1 MFQVINPSGVFLNP
15 ARVFQSILAVEFVLT
30 TFDLDLFLIF
40 HCSLQFSGKIDATQ
54 DEISRV
60 LLAEDVTSSSSLLHQ
75 HQELRKSVLEL
86 SMQTLAKGQVL
97 LDKLREA
104 STHADINNSHAT
116 KAACY
121 SVERI
126 LEALH
131 HRRQQLD
138 EQWKERKKVLEQC
151 IKRCKIDE
159 EIQKVNDPFATL
171 LHVNKYNNNNFIYPA
186 KMNQLVLKK
195 KPCWY

>member
-1 MFQVINPSGVFLNP
+1 M
-15 ARVFQSILAVEFVLT
+15 
-30 TFDLDLFLIF
+30 
-40 HCSLQFSGKIDATQ
+40 
-54 DEISRV
+54 
-60 LLAEDVTSSSSLLHQ
+60 EDVTSSSSLLHE

-86 SMQTLAKGQVL
+86 SMQTLSKGQAL

-104 STHADINNSHAT
+104 SSHADINNRHAT

-126 LEALH
+126 LEALQ

-151 IKRCKIDE
+151 MKRCKIDE
-159 EIQKVNDPFATL
+159 EIRKVSEGCEPLKVTDPKL
-171 LHVNKYNNNNFIYPA
+171 LRY
-186 KMNQLVLKK
+186 
-195 KPCWY
+195 

>member
-1 MFQVINPSGVFLNP
+1 MSL
-15 ARVFQSILAVEFVLT
+15 ILHFSE
-30 TFDLDLFLIF
+30 
-40 HCSLQFSGKIDATQ
+40 QFSEKIDTTQ

-60 LLAEDVTSSSSLLHQ
+60 LLVEDVTSSSSLLHQ

-86 SMQTLAKGQVL
+86 SMQTLSKGQAL
-97 LDKLREA
+97 LDRLREA
-104 STHADINNSHAT
+104 STHADINNQHAT

-138 EQWKERKKVLEQC
+138 EQWRERKKLLEQC

-159 EIQKVNDPFATL
+159 EIQKV
-171 LHVNKYNNNNFIYPA
+171 
-186 KMNQLVLKK
+186 
-195 KPCWY
+195 C

>member
-1 MFQVINPSGVFLNP
+1 M
-15 ARVFQSILAVEFVLT
+15 
-30 TFDLDLFLIF
+30 
-40 HCSLQFSGKIDATQ
+40 
-54 DEISRV
+54 
-60 LLAEDVTSSSSLLHQ
+60 
-75 HQELRKSVLEL
+75 LEL
-86 SMQTLAKGQVL
+86 SMQTLAKGQAL

-171 LHVNKYNNNNFIYPA
+171 LHFVNLCSYLYMKLRTT
-186 KMNQLVLKK
+186 Q
-195 KPCWY
+195 

>member
-1 MFQVINPSGVFLNP
+1 
-15 ARVFQSILAVEFVLT
+15 
-30 TFDLDLFLIF
+30 
-40 HCSLQFSGKIDATQ
+40 
-54 DEISRV
+54 
-60 LLAEDVTSSSSLLHQ
+60 
-75 HQELRKSVLEL
+75 VLEL
-86 SMQTLAKGQVL
+86 SMQTLAKGQAL

-104 STHADINNSHAT
+104 SAHADINNSHAT

-159 EIQKVNDPFATL
+159 EIQKVNYPFVTL
-171 LHVNKYNNNNFIYPA
+171 LHHCELILSICCFPNSE
-186 KMNQLVLKK
+186 QLSKRN
-195 KPCWY
+195 

>member
-1 MFQVINPSGVFLNP
+1 MFFVVVFNW
-15 ARVFQSILAVEFVLT
+15 
-30 TFDLDLFLIF
+30 
-40 HCSLQFSGKIDATQ
+40 QFSDKINASE

-60 LLAEDVTSSSSLLHQ
+60 LLVEDVTSSSSLLHQ

-86 SMQTLAKGQVL
+86 SMQTLSKGQAL

-104 STHADINNSHAT
+104 SSHADINNRHAT

-126 LEALH
+126 LEALQ

-151 IKRCKIDE
+151 MKRCKIDE
-159 EIQKVNDPFATL
+159 EIRKVSEGCGPL
-171 LHVNKYNNNNFIYPA
+171 
-186 KMNQLVLKK
+186 
-195 KPCWY
+195 

>member
-1 MFQVINPSGVFLNP
+1 MFFVVVFN
-15 ARVFQSILAVEFVLT
+15 R
-30 TFDLDLFLIF
+30 
-40 HCSLQFSGKIDATQ
+40 QFSEKINASE

-60 LLAEDVTSSSSLLHQ
+60 LLVEDVTSSSSLLHQ

-86 SMQTLAKGQVL
+86 SMQTLSKGQAL

-104 STHADINNSHAT
+104 SSHADINNRHAT

-126 LEALH
+126 LEALQH
-131 HRRQQLD
+131 KRQQLD

-151 IKRCKIDE
+151 MKRCKIDE
-159 EIQKVNDPFATL
+159 EIRKVSEGCRPL
-171 LHVNKYNNNNFIYPA
+171 
-186 KMNQLVLKK
+186 
-195 KPCWY
+195 

>member
-1 MFQVINPSGVFLNP
+1 M
-15 ARVFQSILAVEFVLT
+15 
-30 TFDLDLFLIF
+30 
-40 HCSLQFSGKIDATQ
+40 
-54 DEISRV
+54 
-60 LLAEDVTSSSSLLHQ
+60 
-75 HQELRKSVLEL
+75 LEL
-86 SMQTLAKGQVL
+86 SMQTLAKGQAL

-159 EIQKVNDPFATL
+159 EIQKVNYSFANL
-171 LHVNKYNNNNFIYPA
+171 LHAHGNECSPLLIRLFPFRMVKRSYFCYCL
-186 KMNQLVLKK
+186 QH
-195 KPCWY
+195 

>member
-1 MFQVINPSGVFLNP
+1 M
-15 ARVFQSILAVEFVLT
+15 
-30 TFDLDLFLIF
+30 
-40 HCSLQFSGKIDATQ
+40 
-54 DEISRV
+54 
-60 LLAEDVTSSSSLLHQ
+60 
-75 HQELRKSVLEL
+75 LEL
-86 SMQTLAKGQVL
+86 SMQTLAKGQAL

-171 LHVNKYNNNNFIYPA
+171 LRVHDNELILSICCVLPIHETQNNSVRGTKFTKFYYH
-186 KMNQLVLKK
+186 Q
-195 KPCWY
+195 

>member
-1 MFQVINPSGVFLNP
+1 
-15 ARVFQSILAVEFVLT
+15 
-30 TFDLDLFLIF
+30 
-40 HCSLQFSGKIDATQ
+40 
-54 DEISRV
+54 
-60 LLAEDVTSSSSLLHQ
+60 
-75 HQELRKSVLEL
+75 
-86 SMQTLAKGQVL
+86 MQTLSKGQAL
-97 LDKLREA
+97 LDRLREA
-104 STHADINNSHAT
+104 STHADINNQHAA

-159 EIQKVNDPFATL
+159 EIRKVMMHLYLCFLHAHILSEVMCEIIERGFSQFSVEAHFAG
-171 LHVNKYNNNNFIYPA
+171 Y
-186 KMNQLVLKK
+186 
-195 KPCWY
+195 

>member
-1 MFQVINPSGVFLNP
+1 M
-15 ARVFQSILAVEFVLT
+15 SIASHFVLSYA
-30 TFDLDLFLIF
+30 FDDLFLILTYF
-40 HCSLQFSGKIDATQ
+40 MGMRNIIFIFVSLQFSGKIDTTQ
-54 DEISRV
+54 DEISRA
-60 LLAEDVTSSSSLLHQ
+60 LLAEDITSSSSLLHQ

-86 SMQTLAKGQVL
+86 SMQTLAKGQAL

-121 SVERI
+121 GVERI
-126 LEALH
+126 LEALQ

-138 EQWKERKKVLEQC
+138 QQWKERKKVLEQC

-159 EIQKVNDPFATL
+159 EIIKVCEL
-171 LHVNKYNNNNFIYPA
+171 
-186 KMNQLVLKK
+186 
-195 KPCWY
+195 CS

>member
-1 MFQVINPSGVFLNP
+1 MGS
-15 ARVFQSILAVEFVLT
+15 
-30 TFDLDLFLIF
+30 F
-40 HCSLQFSGKIDATQ
+40 HSNSFFCSEQFSDKLDATQ
-54 DEISRV
+54 DEISQV

-86 SMQTLAKGQVL
+86 SMQTLSKGQAL
-97 LDKLREA
+97 LDRLREA
-104 STHADINNSHAT
+104 STHADINNQHAT

-126 LEALH
+126 LEALQ

-138 EQWKERKKVLEQC
+138 VQWKERKRVLEQC

-159 EIQKVNDPFATL
+159 EINKVIFCSVIWVDMQPL
-171 LHVNKYNNNNFIYPA
+171 
-186 KMNQLVLKK
+186 
-195 KPCWY
+195 

>member
-1 MFQVINPSGVFLNP
+1 
-15 ARVFQSILAVEFVLT
+15 
-30 TFDLDLFLIF
+30 
-40 HCSLQFSGKIDATQ
+40 
-54 DEISRV
+54 
-60 LLAEDVTSSSSLLHQ
+60 
-75 HQELRKSVLEL
+75 
-86 SMQTLAKGQVL
+86 MQTLSRGQAL

-104 STHADINNSHAT
+104 STHADINNCHAT

-159 EIQKVNDPFATL
+159 EIRKVTTTVYGPCVTI
-171 LHVNKYNNNNFIYPA
+171 LHESELTYMYCLHLCN
-186 KMNQLVLKK
+186 
-195 KPCWY
+195 

>member
-1 MFQVINPSGVFLNP
+1 
-15 ARVFQSILAVEFVLT
+15 
-30 TFDLDLFLIF
+30 
-40 HCSLQFSGKIDATQ
+40 
-54 DEISRV
+54 
-60 LLAEDVTSSSSLLHQ
+60 
-75 HQELRKSVLEL
+75 
-86 SMQTLAKGQVL
+86 MQTLAKGQAL

-159 EIQKVNDPFATL
+159 EIQKVCELFCYLTINSVCHFVVFLTQKNS
-171 LHVNKYNNNNFIYPA
+171 VRETNFISQRTA
-186 KMNQLVLKK
+186 KSYKHTHFYTKINSTTVKPRVVTIFCKQPPLLSGQFSKIPRVFKSNPYILEPLVSDRLS
-195 KPCWY
+195 

>member
-1 MFQVINPSGVFLNP
+1 MFFVVVFNW
-15 ARVFQSILAVEFVLT
+15 
-30 TFDLDLFLIF
+30 
-40 HCSLQFSGKIDATQ
+40 QFSDKINASE

-60 LLAEDVTSSSSLLHQ
+60 LLVEDVTSSSSLLHQ

-86 SMQTLAKGQVL
+86 SMQTLSKGQAL

-104 STHADINNSHAT
+104 SSHADINNRHAT

-126 LEALH
+126 LEALQH
-131 HRRQQLD
+131 KRQQLD

-151 IKRCKIDE
+151 MKRCKIDE
-159 EIQKVNDPFATL
+159 EIRKVSEGCGPL
-171 LHVNKYNNNNFIYPA
+171 
-186 KMNQLVLKK
+186 
-195 KPCWY
+195 

>member
-1 MFQVINPSGVFLNP
+1 M
-15 ARVFQSILAVEFVLT
+15 
-30 TFDLDLFLIF
+30 
-40 HCSLQFSGKIDATQ
+40 
-54 DEISRV
+54 
-60 LLAEDVTSSSSLLHQ
+60 
-75 HQELRKSVLEL
+75 LEL
-86 SMQTLAKGQVL
+86 SMQTLAKGQAL

-151 IKRCKIDE
+151 IKRCNIDE

-171 LHVNKYNNNNFIYPA
+171 RHFVNLCSYLYMKLRTT
-186 KMNQLVLKK
+186 Q
-195 KPCWY
+195 

>member
-1 MFQVINPSGVFLNP
+1 M
-15 ARVFQSILAVEFVLT
+15 
-30 TFDLDLFLIF
+30 
-40 HCSLQFSGKIDATQ
+40 
-54 DEISRV
+54 
-60 LLAEDVTSSSSLLHQ
+60 
-75 HQELRKSVLEL
+75 LEL
-86 SMQTLAKGQVL
+86 SMQTLAKGQAL

-159 EIQKVNDPFATL
+159 EIQKVCDPYVTFL
-171 LHVNKYNNNNFIYPA
+171 LDNELILSFCCVSNLERLSKRNNFITEKTAKIYKYA
-186 KMNQLVLKK
+186 HFYTKMNSNYFQDVSEVI
-195 KPCWY
+195 PT

>member
-1 MFQVINPSGVFLNP
+1 M
-15 ARVFQSILAVEFVLT
+15 
-30 TFDLDLFLIF
+30 
-40 HCSLQFSGKIDATQ
+40 
-54 DEISRV
+54 
-60 LLAEDVTSSSSLLHQ
+60 
-75 HQELRKSVLEL
+75 LEL
-86 SMQTLAKGQVL
+86 SMQTLAKGQAL

-104 STHADINNSHAT
+104 SAHADINNSHAT

-159 EIQKVNDPFATL
+159 EIQKVNYPFVTL
-171 LHVNKYNNNNFIYPA
+171 LHDYELILSICCVPNSE
-186 KMNQLVLKK
+186 QLSKRN
-195 KPCWY
+195 

>member
-1 MFQVINPSGVFLNP
+1 MSIPSHV
-15 ARVFQSILAVEFVLT
+15 VLSYA
-30 TFDLDLFLIF
+30 FDDLFLILTYF
-40 HCSLQFSGKIDATQ
+40 MEMRNIILIFVVSVQFSGKIDVTQ
-54 DEISRV
+54 DEISRA
-60 LLAEDVTSSSSLLHQ
+60 LLAEDITSSSSLLHQ

-86 SMQTLAKGQVL
+86 SMQTLAKGQAL

-126 LEALH
+126 LEALQ

-138 EQWKERKKVLEQC
+138 QQWKERKKVLEQC

-159 EIQKVNDPFATL
+159 EIIKVKIVPIWSKL
-171 LHVNKYNNNNFIYPA
+171 L
-186 KMNQLVLKK
+186 
-195 KPCWY
+195 

>member
-1 MFQVINPSGVFLNP
+1 M
-15 ARVFQSILAVEFVLT
+15 
-30 TFDLDLFLIF
+30 
-40 HCSLQFSGKIDATQ
+40 
-54 DEISRV
+54 
-60 LLAEDVTSSSSLLHQ
+60 EDVTSSSSLLHQ

-86 SMQTLAKGQVL
+86 SMQTLSKGQAL

-104 STHADINNSHAT
+104 SSHADINNRHAT

-126 LEALH
+126 LEALQ

-151 IKRCKIDE
+151 MKRCKIDE
-159 EIQKVNDPFATL
+159 EIRKVSEGCGPFKVTDPKL
-171 LHVNKYNNNNFIYPA
+171 LRY
-186 KMNQLVLKK
+186 
-195 KPCWY
+195 

>member
-186 KMNQLVLKK
+186 EMNHLV
-195 KPCWY
+195 